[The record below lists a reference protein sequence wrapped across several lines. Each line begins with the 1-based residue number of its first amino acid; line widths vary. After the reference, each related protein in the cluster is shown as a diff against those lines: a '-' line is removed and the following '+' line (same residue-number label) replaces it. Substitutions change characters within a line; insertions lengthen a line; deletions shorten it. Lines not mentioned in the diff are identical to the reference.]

1 MIDHHS
7 SKFPSSKERLSI
19 ARQRYASWM
28 AKPIHNEPHDP
39 HFAARLNWL
48 RAGVLGANDGIVSIA
63 ALVVGVAAATTE
75 LGPIVI
81 AGVAGVLAGS
91 ISMALGEYVS
101 VSSQRDSEASLIER
115 EKRELQEQPEEELQ
129 ELVEIYE
136 AKGLSKTTARTV
148 AEELTAIDP
157 IKAHLEAELGISEQ
171 QLTNPWHAAL
181 SSAVSFLAGALLPM
195 LAVIFTPVE
204 WRIPV
209 TVLASLLALVI
220 TGGLGAYLG
229 RSPMLRPVIRVA
241 IGGGIALSVTWAIG
255 ALIGSSAIL

>member
-1 MIDHHS
+1 ML
-7 SKFPSSKERLSI
+7 FEM
-19 ARQRYASWM
+19 AS
-28 AKPIHNEPHDP
+28 PIHTEPHDP
-39 HFAARLNWL
+39 NFAARLNWL

-63 ALVVGVAAATTE
+63 ALVVGVAAATSE

-101 VSSQRDSEASLIER
+101 VSSQRDSEAALIER
-115 EKRELQEQPEEELQ
+115 EKRELREQPEEELQ
-129 ELVEIYE
+129 ELAEIYE
-136 AKGLSKTTARTV
+136 AKGLSAATARAV
-148 AEELTAIDP
+148 AEELTANDP
-157 IKAHLEAELGISEQ
+157 VKAHLEAELGITEQ
-171 QLTNPWHAAL
+171 QLTNPWHAAI

-209 TVLASLLALVI
+209 TVLASLVALVI

-229 RSPMLRPVIRVA
+229 RSPMLRPIIRVA
-241 IGGGIALSVTWAIG
+241 VGGGIALAVTWAIG
-255 ALIGSSAIL
+255 ALIGGSSAL